1 LNNTA
6 TSSQPA
12 ICKSHRK
19 QLFCDWL
26 VKYFLPEM
34 KKYCAEENPDFTNI
48 LILDNTSTHVLD
60 YVSLYENM
68 KIIYMLLRTIQ
79 VMQPT
84 DQEVIC
90 ALNM

>member
-1 LNNTA
+1 M
-6 TSSQPA
+6 
-12 ICKSHRK
+12 I
-19 QLFCDWL
+19 
-26 VKYFLPEM
+26 
-34 KKYCAEENPDFTNI
+34 I

-68 KIIYMLLRTIQ
+68 KIIYMPLRTTR
-79 VMQPT
+79 VMQLS